1 MTWSRR
7 CLNSDGHG
15 RKADRG
21 GAALQ
26 RDLPASE
33 KAGTGA
39 DALPVRA
46 GMRALLSDVFSVFF
60 AHSGLFPPAA
70 GADRPVRHCIRA
82 AFQNSR
88 HWTAGADGRN
98 DLPGQRPAG
107 ACAGRRDLLRLY
119 QLLSCA
125 AAFGNGAFFA
135 ANDDRRLICG
145 AA

>member
-1 MTWSRR
+1 MDTVGK
-7 CLNSDGHG
+7 LI
-15 RKADRG
+15 A
-21 GAALQ
+21 AALLCSVICLLLKKQ
-26 RDLPASE
+26 APELTLCLCVLVCALCFLTSFPFFSPILAFFHRLQE
-33 KAGTGA
+33 LTG
-39 DALPVRA
+39 
-46 GMRALLSDVFSVFF
+46 LSGAVF
-60 AHSGLFPPAA
+60 APLFKT
-70 GADRPVRHCIRA
+70 
-82 AFQNSR
+82 SR

-125 AAFGNGAFFA
+125 AAFGNGAFSA